1 MQALGVALSRS
12 AARRGVEQRDSRRF
26 LPRCTSRV
34 RSHSFIHL
42 TAPLSSS
49 PPPRNR
55 WSTFPEANSNN
66 NIVKC
71 FSNRVVQMVQR
82 RHDTARPRR
91 PSQDHVIPASRA
103 IPANRFCNIHTE
115 YEPPQK

>member
-1 MQALGVALSRS
+1 MQALGVALWRS
-12 AARRGVEQRDSRRF
+12 AARRGVERRDSRRF

-34 RSHSFIHL
+34 RRQSFIHL
-42 TAPLSSS
+42 TSPLLS
-49 PPPRNR
+49 PPPGNR

-71 FSNRVVQMVQR
+71 FSNRAVQMVQG

-91 PSQDHVIPASRA
+91 PSHDHVIPANRGA